1 MSTAITRVELRYEQD
16 VVYARSRARTIA
28 ELLGFDKTDQTRIS
42 TAVSEIARNAFQ
54 YAQGGEIEFL
64 IDTGT
69 QPNIF
74 AIIVRDHGKGISH
87 LDEVLEGRYASKTG
101 MGLGIIG
108 SKRLMDRFHI
118 EAEPGK
124 GTMVFLGKNLPVTA
138 PPVTA
143 ALLTHMTDVLVQTAA
158 QSPFEEIRFQNQ
170 DLIRA
175 LGELHQ
181 RQEELLS
188 VNRELED
195 TNRGVLALYAEL
207 DDKAVSLT
215 RANELKTR
223 FLSNM
228 SHEFRTPFNS
238 ILALSRILLDRSDGE
253 LTEEQEK
260 QVVFVRKAAE
270 DLSTLV
276 NDLLDLAKIDAGKTA
291 VVTKEFSVQEIF
303 STLRGMLKP
312 LLLNRSI
319 ELIFEEPAGIPIL
332 YSDEGKV
339 SQILRNF
346 LSNAFKFTE
355 KGEIRVSACMS
366 GDGRSV
372 IFAVADTGIGIDKI
386 DQAWIFEEYT
396 QVDRKEKG
404 TLKGTGLGLPIAKR
418 LAEMLGGG
426 VDVRSEPG
434 AGSTFTATIPINFTD
449 RRKPVPGVVPARI
462 DPTKYQVLVIDDDET
477 TQLIYQ
483 KYLKQSGFQ
492 AVPALTI
499 KEAQHILTTVRPL
512 VVVLD
517 IIIPGEDSWKF
528 LADFKSAD
536 ATREIPVIIASMI
549 NDPDK
554 GFSLGAEDYVVKPVE
569 RKWLLNKLRTLS
581 HTKPVEKVL
590 VIDDDEVARYI
601 MKGLLAGTKFIL
613 LEAADG
619 MKGMEIARNEH
630 PDVIFLDLLMPGM
643 SGFEVLLEMKKSPGL
658 AEIPVIV
665 STAKTLD
672 ETERKTL
679 NALALAVLS
688 KESLSGESVI
698 NALTLALTRAKADK
712 NGGGMHGNA

>member
-54 YAQGGEIEFL
+54 YAQEGEIEFL

-175 LGELHQ
+175 LGEVHQ

-228 SHEFRTPFNS
+228 SHEFRTPLNS

-260 QVVFVRKAAE
+260 QVVFIRKAAE

-372 IFAVADTGIGIDKI
+372 IFAVADTGIGIDKK

-396 QVDRKEKG
+396 QVARKEKG

-449 RRKPVPGVVPARI
+449 RREPVPGVVPAWI

-517 IIIPGEDSWKF
+517 ILIPGEDSWKF

-536 ATREIPVIIASMI
+536 ATWEIPVIIASMI

-581 HTKPVEKVL
+581 RAKPVEKVL

-601 MKGLLAGTKFIL
+601 MKGLLAGTKFTL

-630 PDVIFLDLLMPGM
+630 PDVIFLDLMMPGM
-643 SGFEVLLEMKKSPGL
+643 SGFEVILEMKKSPGL

-665 STAKTLD
+665 LTAKTLD
-672 ETERKTL
+672 DAERKTL
-679 NALALAVLS
+679 NAQALAVIS

-698 NALTLALTRAKADK
+698 NTLTLALTRAKADK
-712 NGGGMHGNA
+712 NAGGINGNA

>member
-16 VVYARSRARTIA
+16 VVYAHSRARTIA

-54 YAQGGEIEFL
+54 YAQGGEIEFQ

-69 QPNIF
+69 RPNIF
-74 AIIVRDHGKGISH
+74 AIIVRDHGEGISH

-175 LGELHQ
+175 LGEVHQ

-228 SHEFRTPFNS
+228 SHEFRTPLNS

-276 NDLLDLAKIDAGKTA
+276 NDLLDLAKIDAGKTV

-319 ELIFEEPAGIPIL
+319 ELIFEEPAGIPTL

-372 IFAVADTGIGIDKI
+372 IFAVADTGIGIDKK

-396 QVDRKEKG
+396 QVARKEKG

-434 AGSTFTATIPINFTD
+434 AGSMFTATIPINFTD
-449 RRKPVPGVVPARI
+449 RREAVPGVVPARI

-499 KEAQHILTTVRPL
+499 KEALHILTTVRPL

-517 IIIPGEDSWKF
+517 ILIPGEDSWKF

-536 ATREIPVIIASMI
+536 ATREIPVIIASAI

-554 GFSLGAEDYVVKPVE
+554 GFLLGAEDYVVKPVE

-619 MKGMEIARNEH
+619 MKGMEIVRNEH

-658 AEIPVIV
+658 SEIPVIV

-679 NALALAVLS
+679 NAQALAVLS